1 MNYIT
6 EESSIDIKNDI
17 IEALFVNTE
26 KNYHMFLSKKHKLQN
41 NIA

>member
-17 IEALFVNTE
+17 IEAFFVNTE
-26 KNYHMFLSKKHKLQN
+26 KLSYVFK
-41 NIA
+41 

>member
-6 EESSIDIKNDI
+6 EESSINIKNDI

-26 KNYHMFLSKKHKLQN
+26 KLSYVFK
-41 NIA
+41 

>member
-26 KNYHMFLSKKHKLQN
+26 KLSYVFK
-41 NIA
+41 

>member
-17 IEALFVNTE
+17 IETFFVNIE
-26 KNYHMFLSKKHKLQN
+26 KLSYF
-41 NIA
+41 